1 MARTNQ
7 FEDINGSGMRIGV
20 VRARFNQDITQ
31 GLLDGAMKV
40 LTESG
45 VWENDIVVVEVPGS
59 YEIPVVA
66 ANLIRAGEVDGG
78 IALGCIMKGETM
90 HDQFLANAVFQSL
103 SLLSIETGIPVTVGI
118 LTVNNREQAETRSGD
133 TDMNRGREA
142 AHTMLEMVKLNLS
155 FQKNSEAAQE

>member
-1 MARTNQ
+1 
-7 FEDINGSGMRIGV
+7 MRIGV

-66 ANLIRAGEVDGG
+66 ANLIRAGEVDGV

>member
-66 ANLIRAGEVDGG
+66 ANLIRAGEVDGV

>member
-1 MARTNQ
+1 
-7 FEDINGSGMRIGV
+7 MRIGV

-66 ANLIRAGEVDGG
+66 ANLIRAGEVDGV
-78 IALGCIMKGETM
+78 IALGCIMKG
-90 HDQFLANAVFQSL
+90 
-103 SLLSIETGIPVTVGI
+103 
-118 LTVNNREQAETRSGD
+118 
-133 TDMNRGREA
+133 
-142 AHTMLEMVKLNLS
+142 
-155 FQKNSEAAQE
+155 